1 MERRLLSMCL
11 YQRNKS
17 GSAMLIVL
25 LILSLLM
32 GVNLVVSDRAYQNV
46 LTLKDEQ
53 NITKAKILA
62 NKFIILN
69 RQEKIKQFDDQ
80 KYGSVTLNNNKSLTI
95 KVTNGKTVE
104 VELNQDGY

>member
-1 MERRLLSMCL
+1 
-11 YQRNKS
+11 
-17 GSAMLIVL
+17 MLIVL